1 MARIIEDVK
10 KYLKSAAGLEIV
22 VSDARGVLRLTPMVA
37 SLYHFARCKA
47 DGISFGLLLWR
58 EDALVKPTPA
68 AVESHVR
75 LVSEQLGGIPVVY
88 AAKRIVSYNRL
99 RLLARRIPFVVPGRQ
114 LYLPFLNMVMTEVG
128 TKKVKEF
135 SSLGVAAQMILLA
148 YLNRQNDGVS
158 IAEAVGL
165 TEYTRVSVMKA
176 FDELEYFGLAMRDHA
191 THKLVFAEDRKGLFE
206 KARPLMRNPKR
217 RTLFLD
223 GFPEGLVTVRAGTDA
238 LSDISMIAPGT
249 SREYA
254 ALSSDVLKRTDLV
267 EVPRESAAVRLELW
281 HYRPAFVYG
290 DRIDPL
296 SLCLSLADEKDDR
309 VQGEVEEV
317 LGGFKW

>member
-1 MARIIEDVK
+1 MIEEVK
-10 KYLKSAAGLEIV
+10 EYLKLAAGLKVV
-22 VSDARGVLRLTPMVA
+22 VSDARGELKLTPMVA

-47 DGISFGLLLWR
+47 DGISFGLMLRR

-158 IAEAVGL
+158 IAEAVDL
-165 TEYTRVSVMKA
+165 TGYTRVSVMKA
-176 FDELEYFGLAMRDHA
+176 FDELEYFGLAMRDRA

-206 KARPLMRNPKR
+206 KARRLMRNPKR

-223 GFPEGLVTVRAGTDA
+223 GLPQGLVAVRAGTDA
-238 LSDISMIAPGT
+238 LSDISMLAPGT

-267 EVPRESAAVRLELW
+267 EVPRESAVVRLELW

-296 SLCLSLADEKDDR
+296 SLCLSLADERDDR

-317 LGGFKW
+317 LEEFRW